1 MISTAKIEPTPAST
15 TSYSY
20 PNPSASLLSTS
31 SSSSTSSTSSSSS
44 NQAPISPS
52 SSSSNSSLHHHHQSQ
67 TSGLFSVDNILQPPG
82 SIIYQNQSY
91 HHQYPM
97 SQYPTSY
104 QHQYYSNSY
113 HHDSAYIQQPYMIDR
128 SSILNEKFLN
138 DNQSKPGLI
147 GTQTAVLD
155 QQVKPESAFNS
166 GYVNKENTVV
176 EGSGFNKE
184 TSNEDDDEE
193 DDEDNEANQEEI
205 SFLSESSQAN
215 QDEDDDEKESGGET
229 PDKDGI
235 EKKDGK
241 IEKRGRKKLKRS
253 SPQNQS
259 NLEPHR
265 SAFNSTLSSSFIP
278 QIIPLNGD
286 SSYVASTSVVKMPNC
301 ENGIVSSHKKRK
313 RRILFTKQQTLE
325 LERRFRTQKYL
336 NAPERENMARTLGL
350 SANQVKIW
358 FQNHRYKMKKAKQER
373 QQQHQSFCSVAPTMT
388 AKPPN
393 MGNGLLNNSSS
404 NSSLPTSEN
413 VTTAS
418 LRVKNP
424 KQEYPNLDISHP
436 TPTSTNIDI
445 KNISPKMKLEQT
457 ESKIDAAN
465 YTGR

>member
-1 MISTAKIEPTPAST
+1 
-15 TSYSY
+15 
-20 PNPSASLLSTS
+20 
-31 SSSSTSSTSSSSS
+31 
-44 NQAPISPS
+44 
-52 SSSSNSSLHHHHQSQ
+52 
-67 TSGLFSVDNILQPPG
+67 
-82 SIIYQNQSY
+82 
-91 HHQYPM
+91 M

-104 QHQYYSNSY
+104 SHQYYSNSY

-138 DNQSKPGLI
+138 DNQSKPG
-147 GTQTAVLD
+147 VLD
-155 QQVKPESAFNS
+155 QQGKAESTFSSA
-166 GYVNKENTVV
+166 YVNKENTVV

-184 TSNEDDDEE
+184 TSNEDDDEDE

-205 SFLSESSQAN
+205 SFLSESSRAN
-215 QDEDDDEKESGGET
+215 QDDEDDEKDSGGET
-229 PDKDGI
+229 PNKDGE
-235 EKKDGK
+235 EKKSSGK

-373 QQQHQSFCSVAPTMT
+373 QQQQQHQSFCSAAPTMT

-393 MGNGLLNNSSS
+393 MGLLNNSSS
-404 NSSLPTSEN
+404 NSSLPTTTEN
-413 VTTAS
+413 VTSAS

-424 KQEYPNLDISHP
+424 KQDYPNLDIP
-436 TPTSTNIDI
+436 LPPTSTNIDI

-457 ESKIDAAN
+457 ESKIDTAN
-465 YTGR
+465 YTGRSACF